1 MDLTRRAFIASS
13 LAGTAGLCVGGL
25 EIRGFAADAAAL
37 PPDEDGYK
45 LWLRYAP
52 PGEAARS
59 YRKVVRQIRVDG
71 TSTTSGII
79 RDELRSATSAMLGS
93 AVPLNSEDLSDD
105 NLIVGTQ
112 ANSALIRDLNWSADL
127 SAVGDQGYII
137 RSARIGNGSVTVI
150 AANTELGALY
160 GSFHFLRLMQTGQ
173 RIDKL
178 ETAERPA
185 LQRRLMNHWDNP
197 NGTIERGYAGRSMWQ
212 WNELP
217 EKLSPRYANHARA
230 CSSIGINGAVI
241 NNVNADP
248 SGSMDRGLRRR
259 ICGIAGARR

>member
-13 LAGTAGLCVGGL
+13 LAGTA
-25 EIRGFAADAAAL
+25 
-37 PPDEDGYK
+37 
-45 LWLRYAP
+45 
-52 PGEAARS
+52 
-59 YRKVVRQIRVDG
+59 
-71 TSTTSGII
+71 
-79 RDELRSATSAMLGS
+79 
-93 AVPLNSEDLSDD
+93 EDLLDD

-178 ETAERPA
+178 EIAERPA
-185 LQRRLMNHWDNP
+185 LQLRDPHQLHRDFTAASVVVDQLETGIGCAAGNDPEGFP
-197 NGTIERGYAGRSMWQ
+197 NTVNSMI
-212 WNELP
+212 P
-217 EKLSPRYANHARA
+217 S
-230 CSSIGINGAVI
+230 GAVRGQLSI
-241 NNVNADP
+241 VSRTKRHFVGGISAKMVLRTILFAD
-248 SGSMDRGLRRR
+248 
-259 ICGIAGARR
+259 